1 MTRIAKPLAPAALEM
16 VAGRFKV
23 LAEPA
28 RLHLLNVL
36 MAGERTVGDLV
47 ETTGLNQANVSKHL
61 ALLAEAGFV
70 SRRKEGLHAW
80 YVIADSSVFKLCDL
94 MCSAI
99 ARKLGKDLQAVK

>member
-1 MTRIAKPLAPAALEM
+1 M